1 MSVYFRMSDEI
12 LETPCARE
20 LARSTKGDC
29 CSAMRILCFIKL
41 LNAALY
47 PSKVFIDAQSVSDA
61 FAVPMKQA
69 QRVFDTCISMGVLR
83 AEGRGYNA
91 RKWLIECGYLGKY
104 EKTDKPEKTETK
116 PTAPDQT
123 QKSVGSMRLTQL
135 PEPPEPPEGTPEH
148 DEWEKIRMRH
158 SIIYGHDAVYGR

>member
-1 MSVYFRMSDEI
+1 MSDEI

-29 CSAMRILCFIKL
+29 CAAMRILCFIKL

-47 PSKVFIDAQSVSDA
+47 PSKVFIDAQSISDA
-61 FAVPMKQA
+61 FAVPLKQA

-104 EKTDKPEKTETK
+104 EKADKPEKTETN
-116 PTAPDQT
+116 PTVT
-123 QKSVGSMRLTQL
+123 VGSMRWT
-135 PEPPEPPEGTPEH
+135 PPPEPPDGTPEH
-148 DEWEKIRMRH
+148 EEWEKIMTRARI
-158 SIIYGHDAVYGR
+158 SGVARG